1 MPGALVGTGETKKK
15 KNSALALKELT
26 VWQIKGTEGDP
37 GDLKVVIVIEP
48 PFFLKTYPFCTLM
61 VHSTAL
67 YNSGRE
73 VQNSKLL
80 SFKPKL

>member
-1 MPGALVGTGETKKK
+1 MPGALVGTAETKKK
-15 KNSALALKELT
+15 KNSVLALKELT

-37 GDLKVVIVIEP
+37 GDLKVVILTEP
-48 PFFLKTYPFCTLM
+48 PFFLKPYPFCTLM
-61 VHSTAL
+61 VHSAPL
-67 YNSGRE
+67 YNSGRK